1 MRFPRFVPLFVC
13 LTLNTLPLF
22 AQSPNGNI
30 NGLVSDPSSAAVVG
44 AEIVAVNDVT
54 GVQYTTKTNGEGI
67 YVLPNLPP
75 GPYRVQVSK
84 LGFKTLI
91 KPEITLNVQDSLSI
105 NFTLLVGAFHEVVT
119 VQGGAPLVNTENA
132 AVGTVVDRQFAENL
146 PMNGRSFQTLIE
158 LVPGVVT
165 VPTSPADAGQFSVD
179 GQRANANYWTVDGVS
194 ANVGISATNI
204 PGNGLAGSLGAFS
217 AFGGTNSLVSVDA
230 MQEFKIQTSSYAP
243 EFGRSPGAQISIVTR
258 SGVNQFHGTAFDYLR
273 NDVFDANDW
282 FADFARLAKPK
293 ERQNDFGGTFSG
305 PLIHDRTFFFFSYEG
320 LRLRLPQV
328 ALDTVPDENA
338 RQSAVPAIQPY
349 LNAFPL
355 DPDQPDLGNGVAQY
369 NASYSNAATL
379 DAYSLRVDHR
389 LTDRWSLSA
398 RYNYSPSKIVDRGAN
413 DGPLSVVA
421 PIGISLETLTVG
433 TTTTFTSLLANEFH
447 FNISRT
453 DAASTS
459 QIDNFG
465 GATPPSSFPFPS
477 SFTLENSNFLFGL
490 YSLKGGQQLSAG
502 RQQRNV
508 QRQLNFVDS
517 LSIQKGR
524 HSLKVGFD
532 YRRLSPSVNPP
543 FYLQNPNFLSTQSAE
558 SGTPDFSFVEA
569 NLSTMFLFRN
579 LGVYGQDAWHITPAL
594 VVTYGARWDVD
605 FTPRTLSGPELA
617 AVTGYDLAN
626 LANLALAP
634 VGVAPFSTR
643 FANLAPRVGLSY
655 QLQSSSGWETVLRGG
670 AGIFYDL
677 ASSVVGTTVINANYP
692 FGSFRFVSGVTFPF
706 DAATA
711 APTPISAANL
721 TPAGGD
727 TLYAFNPHLQSP
739 YTVEWNAAIEQALG
753 KQQSLSLSYVG
764 SGGRRLLQSS
774 YLFAPNPSFYAADL
788 VDNTARSDY
797 DALQVRFQRRVAS
810 GLQALASYTWAHSID
825 NASSG
830 SSFLGSNLNVPSLGA
845 NINRGPSDFDIR
857 NAFTLGATYD
867 LPSVQAPRTRFLL
880 QGWAIQSFV
889 VAFSAPPVEIAY
901 NTLAD
906 TLFNSGA
913 DVRPDVVA
921 GQDFYLHGSNCVAIL
936 GPPCAGGKGFNP
948 MAFVPPPIDPVTG
961 NPLRQ
966 GDLGRNA
973 LRGFGAVQWDFAVH
987 REFPIHERWKL
998 QFRAELFNIL
1008 NHPNFGQPVGAL
1020 GGPGALNPQFGQSQ
1034 AILAQALGGSQ
1045 YSGSVGN
1052 GSLSSLYQIGAPRSI
1067 QFALKLMF

>member
-1 MRFPRFVPLFVC
+1 MRFPRFVPFVIY
-13 LTLNTLPLF
+13 LTLNTFSLF

-30 NGLVSDPSSAAVVG
+30 NGLVSDPSSAAVLG
-44 AEIVAVNDVT
+44 AEVVAVNDVT
-54 GVQYTTKTNGEGI
+54 GVQYITKTNSEGI

-75 GPYRVQVSK
+75 GPYRLQVSK
-84 LGFKTLI
+84 IGFKTMI
-91 KPEITLNVQDSLSI
+91 KPDIVLNVQDALSV
-105 NFTLLVGAFHEVVT
+105 NFTLPVGAFHEVVT
-119 VQGGAPLVNTENA
+119 VQGGVPLINTENA

-204 PGNGLAGSLGAFS
+204 PGSGLAGSLGAFS

-305 PLIHDRTFFFFSYEG
+305 PLIHDRTFFFLSYEG

-328 ALDTVPDENA
+328 ALDTVPDESA
-338 RQSAVPAIQPY
+338 RQLAVPAIQPY

-355 DPDQPDLGNGVAQY
+355 DPGQPDLGNGVAQY

-379 DAYSLRVDHR
+379 DAYSLRLDHR
-389 LTDRWSLSA
+389 LTDKWSLSA

-421 PIGISLETLTVG
+421 PTGISLQTLTVG
-433 TTTTFTSLLANEFH
+433 MTTTLTSLLANEFH
-447 FNISRT
+447 FNVSRT

-465 GATPPSSFPFPS
+465 GATPLSSFPFPS
-477 SFTLENSNFLFGL
+477 SFTLENSSFLFGL

-502 RQQRNV
+502 RQQRND

-517 LSIQKGR
+517 LSIQQGR

-532 YRRLSPSVNPP
+532 YRRLTPSVSPP
-543 FYLQNPNFLSTQSAE
+543 FYLQNPNFLTIQSAE
-558 SGTPDFSFVEA
+558 SGTPDFSFVES
-569 NLSTMFLFRN
+569 NLPTTFLFRN

-594 VVTYGARWDVD
+594 VVTYGARWDID
-605 FTPRTLSGPELA
+605 FTPRTLSGPDLA
-617 AVTGYDLAN
+617 AVTGYDLEN
-626 LANLALAP
+626 LEKLALAP
-634 VGVAPFSTR
+634 RGVAPFSTR
-643 FANLAPRVGLSY
+643 FANLAPRVGVSY
-655 QLQSSSGWETVLRGG
+655 QLQSSPGWETVLRGG

-677 ASSVVGTTVINANYP
+677 ASSVVGTSVINANYP
-692 FGSFRFVSGVTFPF
+692 FGSFKFVSGVTFPF
-706 DAATA
+706 ETATA

-721 TPAGGD
+721 SPVGGD

-739 YTVEWNAAIEQALG
+739 YTIEWNAAIEQALG

-764 SGGRRLLQSS
+764 SGGRQLLQSS
-774 YLFAPNPSFYAADL
+774 YILSPNPSFYAADL
-788 VDNTARSDY
+788 VDNTAKSDY
-797 DALQVRFQRRVAS
+797 HALQVRFQRRVAS
-810 GLQALASYTWAHSID
+810 GLQALTSYTWAHSID

-830 SSFLGSNLNVPSLGA
+830 SSFLGSNLNVPALGA

-857 NAFTLGATYD
+857 NAFTLGTTYD
-867 LPSVQAPRTRFLL
+867 LPSFQAPRTRLLL
-880 QGWAIQSFV
+880 QGWAIQNFV
-889 VAFSAPPVEIAY
+889 VVFSASPVEASY

-906 TLFNSGA
+906 TLFHSGA
-913 DVRPDVVA
+913 DVRPDVVP
-921 GQDFYLHGSNCVAIL
+921 GQDFYLHGSDCVAVL

-948 MAFVPPPIDPVTG
+948 MAFVPPPIDSTTG

-987 REFPIHERWKL
+987 REFLIHERWKL

-1034 AILAQALGGSQ
+1034 AILAQALSGSQ
-1045 YSGSVGN
+1045 YAGSVGN
-1052 GSLSSLYQIGAPRSI
+1052 GSLSSLYQMGAPRSI

>member
-1 MRFPRFVPLFVC
+1 MRFPRFVPIVVC
-13 LTLNTLPLF
+13 LTLNTFSLF

-44 AEIVAVNDVT
+44 AEIVAANDVT
-54 GVQYTTKTNGEGI
+54 GVQYTTQTNSEGI
-67 YVLPNLPP
+67 YILPNLPP
-75 GPYRVQVSK
+75 GPYRIQVSK
-84 LGFKTLI
+84 VGFKTLV
-91 KPEITLNVQDSLSI
+91 KNDVVLNVQDSLAI
-105 NFTLLVGAFHEVVT
+105 NFTLLVGAFHEIVT
-119 VQGGAPLVNTENA
+119 VQAGAPLVNTENA

-165 VPTSPADAGQFSVD
+165 VPTGPADAGQFSVD

-204 PGNGLAGSLGAFS
+204 PGSGLAGSLGAFS

-258 SGVNQFHGTAFDYLR
+258 SGTNQFHGTAFDYLR
-273 NDVFDANDW
+273 NDKFDANDW
-282 FADFARLAKPK
+282 FANFAKLSKPM
-293 ERQNDFGGTFSG
+293 ERQNDFGGTVSG

-328 ALDTVPDENA
+328 ALDTVPDETA
-338 RQSAVPAIQPY
+338 RQSAVPAMQPY

-355 DPDQPDLGNGVAQY
+355 DPNQPDLGNGTAQY

-379 DAYSLRVDHR
+379 DAYSLRLDHR
-389 LTDRWSLSA
+389 LSDRWSLSA

-421 PIGISLETLTVG
+421 PTGISLQTLTVG
-433 TTTTFTSLLANEFH
+433 VNTTFTARLANEFH
-447 FNISRT
+447 FNVSRT
-453 DAASTS
+453 DASSTT
-459 QIDNFG
+459 QIDDFG
-465 GATPPSSFPFPS
+465 GATPLNTVPFPS
-477 SFTLENSNFLFGL
+477 SFTLGNSSFLFGL
-490 YSLKGGQQLSAG
+490 YSLKNGQQLSAG

-508 QRQLNFVDS
+508 QRQWNFVDS

-524 HSLKVGFD
+524 HSLKVGLD
-532 YRRLSPSVNPP
+532 YRRLSPSVAPP
-543 FYLQNPNFLSTQSAE
+543 LYLQNPNFLSIQSAE
-558 SGTPDFSFVEA
+558 LGTPDFSFIES
-569 NLSTMFLFRN
+569 NLSTTFLFRN
-579 LGVYGQDAWHITPAL
+579 LGIYAQDSWRLTPAL
-594 VVTYGARWDVD
+594 VITYGARWDID
-605 FTPRTLSGPELA
+605 FSPRTLSGPDLA

-626 LANLALAP
+626 LSNLALGP
-634 VGVAPFSTR
+634 TGTLPFSTR
-643 FANLAPRVGLSY
+643 FSNVAPRLGVSY
-655 QLQSSSGWETVLRGG
+655 QLRSNSGFETVLRGG

-677 ASSVVGTTVINANYP
+677 ASSVVGTTVVNANYP
-692 FGSFRFVSGVTFPF
+692 FGSFKFISGVTFPF

-721 TPAGGD
+721 SPAGGD

-739 YTVEWNAAIEQALG
+739 YTMEWNAAIEQALG

-774 YLFAPNPSFYAADL
+774 YLFAPNPNFYAADL

-797 DALQVRFQRRVAS
+797 DALQARFQRRVTS
-810 GLQALASYTWAHSID
+810 GLQALISYTWAHSID
-825 NASSG
+825 NASSS
-830 SSFLGSNLNVPSLGA
+830 SSFLGSNINIPMLGPNV
-845 NINRGPSDFDIR
+845 NRGPSDFDLR
-857 NAFTLGATYD
+857 NAFSLGTTYD
-867 LPSVQAPRTRFLL
+867 IPSLPAAHARFLL
-880 QGWAIQSFV
+880 QGWAIQNFV
-889 VAFSAPPVEIAY
+889 VAFSAPPVEVSY

-913 DVRPDVVA
+913 DVRPDVIP
-921 GQDFYLHGSNCVAIL
+921 GQNFYLYGANCVLVL

-948 MAFVPPPIDPVTG
+948 RAFTPPPIDPATG

-987 REFPIHERWKL
+987 REFPIHEQWKL

-1020 GGPGALNPQFGQSQ
+1020 GGPGALDPQFGQSQ
-1034 AILAQALGGSQ
+1034 AILAQALSGSQ
-1045 YSGSVGN
+1045 YAGSVGN
-1052 GSLSSLYQIGAPRSI
+1052 GSLSSLYQMGAPRSI